1 MCANI
6 LLTILN
12 SQNKFINETQKGIT
26 DVVIFSISLFIVNF
40 KQSVIFFTLKVKF
53 LTVLNNK
60 D

>member
-40 KQSVIFFTLKVKF
+40 KHSVIFFTLKVKF

>member
-40 KQSVIFFTLKVKF
+40 KQSVILFTLKVKF

>member
-6 LLTILN
+6 LLKILN

>member
-53 LTVLNNK
+53 LTVINNK